1 MWNAIG
7 GVVIIAYN
15 AVAGIAIFSLLK
27 VLKQILSDVKFFL
40 KF

>member
-27 VLKQILSDVKFFL
+27 VLYQSRFL
-40 KF
+40 VLLKI